1 MKALIKSSQK
11 IFFGF
16 FVVIL
21 AFVISFSI
29 VACEDNEE
37 EEQPV
42 YLESPYLICANRN
55 PGGVGFDFVI
65 DGKNGG
71 VQYMD
76 EYPEFEYDVLIKT
89 IKVEKPDS
97 TSGGAPAAYLYGDSS
112 DVTNAT
118 LAFNTSS
125 LESIGTGSEG
135 YNVVI
140 SVTAEIT
147 AGLQAD
153 KAGFD
158 LSGVPAGPVTGLP
171 LMSGP
176 NGVGKQYQKLVI
188 GNKWIDVAKTGDK
201 KGPSGDEQVWI
212 VKTREGR
219 YAKMMFTA
227 FPASTEIGAE
237 SPTGYVAI
245 EWDLLD

>member
-1 MKALIKSSQK
+1 MKALIKSLHK
-11 IFFGF
+11 ISFGF

-29 VACEDNEE
+29 AACEHNEGK
-37 EEQPV
+37 EQPT
-42 YLESPYLICANRN
+42 YLENPYLICANRN
-55 PGGVGFDFVI
+55 PGGVAFDFVI
-65 DGKNGG
+65 DGEIGRA
-71 VQYMD
+71 VYMD

-118 LAFNTSS
+118 LAFNASS

-135 YNVVI
+135 YNVVT

-158 LSGVPAGPVTGLP
+158 LSGVPVGSTSLP
-171 LMSGP
+171 LLSGP

-188 GNKWIDVAKTGDK
+188 GNKWIGAAKTGDK

-237 SPTGYVAI
+237 TPTGYVAI

>member
-1 MKALIKSSQK
+1 MKALIKSLRK
-11 IFFGF
+11 LGFGF
-16 FVVIL
+16 FIVTL

-55 PGGVGFDFVI
+55 PGGVGFDFVT

-76 EYPEFEYDVLIKT
+76 EYPEFEYDVIIKT

-118 LAFNTSS
+118 LAFNA
-125 LESIGTGSEG
+125 ESIGTGSEG
-135 YNVVI
+135 YNVLT

-158 LSGVPAGPVTGLP
+158 LSGVPAGTETGFP

-188 GNKWIDVAKTGDK
+188 GNKWIDAAKTGDK
-201 KGPSGDEQVWI
+201 KGTSGDEQVWI

-219 YAKMMFTA
+219 YAKMIFTA